1 MSAGAQGNYYLPD
14 FRASFPAAP
23 GNLAMRPIAR
33 VALAILACAS
43 WNAAASAEEDA
54 LAQAVAHYKR
64 AQWQDACSDFE
75 KFLAENPGHARAQQ
89 ARFYYGEALAQLN
102 RLDEAR
108 AQFGQ
113 LLEQDPMGRFA
124 RQALY
129 RRGEAAYLAGD
140 RDGSKQDLEA
150 FLEKYASDL
159 LCARALPYLAS
170 IALEQGDGQAAERL
184 FSSALAQYP
193 TGPLAAECRLGLARA
208 EQLLGKRDLARR
220 AYRELSGGEGA
231 IAAAALLELG
241 TLENSLGEHESAL
254 DSLNKLEHE
263 FPKYQPARRQLGIG
277 YALVKLDRHA
287 DAETPLAAA
296 ALDNQLAVEA
306 GYWLGMAQKSRG
318 KLAAAIESFN
328 RAAAADE
335 KHRLAPACVYQA
347 ADGLI
352 ELNDFD
358 RANATLKSALAR
370 WPDDAWSDD
379 FQFGMLRIA
388 VTRNDQSSC
397 IALAEELLDRWPKSA
412 LRQQAMLAK
421 ARALVA
427 LKKHAEAAK
436 VLTNLRENVDQL
448 DADERVEAEALLAQ
462 AQADQGQLA
471 EAERSLQSVR
481 GGNSGETLVVASLKV
496 AEAAYQAGDFERAAR
511 LFRELTKNEPVQAAA
526 WSGLAWSHYRQKAW
540 QPAAEAFRQVV
551 DKYPSDQR
559 APEAALMAGLAFEQL
574 EQPDAALV
582 MYALVAEKYGQ
593 SDRAEESLWRLGL
606 LQEKTGAVSQA
617 SETYAQLAARFP
629 KFEQMD
635 AVLYRRA
642 RLLEIGHQEKQA
654 ADVFERLRQEFP
666 KSQFAQQA
674 TLWLAERALADD
686 QVERAAQL
694 QGALDLST
702 ASSSVSQRA
711 LLLEGQLA
719 MAQQRWEGVDPPL
732 AKLLAEVPAGDR
744 ADTARYLIAEVAF
757 RRNDFESAAERFAA
771 LSGQPE
777 TANSPRAAMIELR
790 RAQALAQLKRWN
802 EAGQIAAGI
811 ETRFVDFERQHEA
824 DYLVGRCRAAA
835 ADFDGARE
843 AYRKAIASPRAT
855 GSETQAIAQWML
867 AETYFHQEDYRTAL
881 TEYDHLDETCKFP
894 RWHAAALLQSGK
906 CREHLGQWSA
916 AVETYEQLLKKHPD
930 SEFSAEANERR
941 EIARNRYAAESATR
955 K

>member
-1 MSAGAQGNYYLPD
+1 
-14 FRASFPAAP
+14 
-23 GNLAMRPIAR
+23 MRPIAR

-75 KFLAENPGHARAQQ
+75 KFLAENPGHARAHQ

-113 LLEQDPMGRFA
+113 LLEQDPTGRYA

-140 RDGSKQDLEA
+140 RDSSKQDLEA

-170 IALEQGDGQAAERL
+170 IALEQGDGQAGERL

-208 EQLLGKRDLARR
+208 EQLLGKRDLARQ
-220 AYRELSGGEGA
+220 AYRELAGGDGQ

-254 DSLNKLEHE
+254 DSLNKLERE

-277 YALVKLDRHA
+277 YALVKLNRHA

-306 GYWLGMAQKSRG
+306 WYWLGMAQKSQG
-318 KLAAAIESFN
+318 KLTAAIEKFN

-352 ELNDFD
+352 ELKDFD
-358 RANATLKSALAR
+358 RANATLKRALAR
-370 WPDDAWSDD
+370 WSHDAWSDD

-388 VTRNDQSSC
+388 VMNGDQRAC

-412 LRQQAMLAK
+412 LRQRTMLAK

-481 GGNSGETLVVASLKV
+481 GGNSDETLVVASLKV

-540 QPAAEAFRQVV
+540 QPAGEAFRQVV
-551 DKYPSDQR
+551 DKYPSDHQR

-574 EQPDAALV
+574 EQPDAAIA

-642 RLLEIGHQEKQA
+642 RLLEVGHQEKQA

-694 QGALDLST
+694 HSALDLST

-732 AKLLAEVPAGDR
+732 AKLLAEVPSGAS
-744 ADTARYLIAEVAF
+744 ADTARYLIAEAAF
-757 RRNDFESAAERFAA
+757 RRNDFETASERFAA

-790 RAQALAQLKRWN
+790 CAQSLAQLKKWN

-811 ETRFVDFERQHEA
+811 EMRFVDFERQHEV

-916 AVETYEQLLKKHPD
+916 AVETYEQLLKKYPD